1 MKTQIIKNYNKMESK
16 TENKIEVEKRRI
28 TIYNIVMIVLML
40 VAISLIQW
48 SISDNADQ
56 RIKEQTA
63 SAVKEAK
70 EQANKDILLNAGNR
84 IETKVTTL
92 TDEVHGYRN
101 DVTKNTQVH
110 EKSLK
115 NFNELKN
122 QNEKV
127 YIPNATV
134 EQQTD
139 FISSY
144 KYEPIGTN

>member
-1 MKTQIIKNYNKMESK
+1 
-16 TENKIEVEKRRI
+16 
-28 TIYNIVMIVLML
+28 ML
-40 VAISLIQW
+40 VAIALIQW

-144 KYEPIGTN
+144 KYEPIGAN